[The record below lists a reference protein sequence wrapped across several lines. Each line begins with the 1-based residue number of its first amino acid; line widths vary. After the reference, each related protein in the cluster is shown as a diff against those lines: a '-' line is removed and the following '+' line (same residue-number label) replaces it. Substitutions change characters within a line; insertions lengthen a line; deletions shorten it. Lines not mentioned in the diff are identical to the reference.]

1 MATESD
7 TETFMSTAYG
17 GKLSRK
23 SEHDTDRAA
32 AAAMIKRKSEHD
44 TDRAAAAA
52 MIKIFIVFMI
62 PAILEIEIQ
71 PQAQCP

>member
-32 AAAMIKRKSEHD
+32 AAAMIKV
-44 TDRAAAAA
+44 
-52 MIKIFIVFMI
+52 FIVFMI
-62 PAILEIEIQ
+62 PAILEIEIKSQ
-71 PQAQCP
+71 TQRP

>member
-1 MATESD
+1 
-7 TETFMSTAYG
+7 MSTAYG
-17 GKLSRK
+17 GKLS
-23 SEHDTDRAA
+23 
-32 AAAMIKRKSEHD
+32 RKSEHD